1 VARSITFRIWLDGKL
16 VSEPTVEES
25 TIRIG
30 NASTAQV
37 RLEHPSVSRV
47 HCVIEVGSDLQIMDL
62 GSSSG
67 TFVNAAPITR
77 TTLTSGDQL
86 RIGDYVLDVIASE
99 ATNLLGAPARVKPA
113 PEAAE
118 PLAAPELQR
127 PSLLDISE
135 ASATALPPP
144 PSASVELPRVRPDTV
159 ELTEH
164 DLVEV
169 GHDADPGTRRRG

>member
-30 NASTAQV
+30 NASTAQI

-47 HCVIEVGSDLQIMDL
+47 HCVIEVGSELQIMDL
-62 GSSSG
+62 GSASG

-77 TTLTSGDQL
+77 TTLNPGDQL
-86 RIGDYVLDVIASE
+86 RIGDYVLDVLPDE

-113 PEAAE
+113 PEVE
-118 PLAAPELQR
+118 PLAMPELR
-127 PSLLDISE
+127 KPSLLDMNE
-135 ASATALPPP
+135 AASTALPPP
-144 PSASVELPRVRPDTV
+144 PSASVELPRARADTM
-159 ELTEH
+159 ELTEQ

-169 GHDADPGTRRRG
+169 GDGETGPRRRS